1 MKLFT
6 VLLTH
11 WNMLLWCS
19 LWQKHMQRSPLP
31 LLPLC
36 KQRML
41 DPLNLSLLLIP
52 QQLEQLESL
61 AGTQMTKYFATG
73 SARQMVMSSIALLE
87 FFKAQEKKKSQNSKY
102 LPYINCFSLAAFDSL
117 LNSWPH
123 LQKNFT
129 LGEML
134 YYTLSYWPT

>member
-1 MKLFT
+1 M
-6 VLLTH
+6 
-11 WNMLLWCS
+11 
-19 LWQKHMQRSPLP
+19 
-31 LLPLC
+31 LPLC

-87 FFKAQEKKKSQNSKY
+87 FFKA
-102 LPYINCFSLAAFDSL
+102 
-117 LNSWPH
+117 
-123 LQKNFT
+123 
-129 LGEML
+129 
-134 YYTLSYWPT
+134 